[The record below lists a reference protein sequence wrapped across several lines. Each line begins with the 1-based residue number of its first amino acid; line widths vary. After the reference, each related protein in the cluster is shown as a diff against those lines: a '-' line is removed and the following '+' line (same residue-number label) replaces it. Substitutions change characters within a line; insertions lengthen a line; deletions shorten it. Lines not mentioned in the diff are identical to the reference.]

1 MLILFAAIFTLKLKS
16 QNTKKSRTK
25 CIMGIVE
32 SQFCLQVGSFQAFLP
47 LYH

>member
-16 QNTKKSRTK
+16 QNTKKTRTK